1 MKRDMQ
7 AHEECAGDRGLD
19 ADGQLSAPFAPSTPS
34 TNSPTPTFVGTDE
47 PARAARRRRW
57 HASVPVPAVAI
68 TGFSFLLMVG
78 GVAGYAAEI
87 PSILERP
94 AAVAMLSLDGLEQGL
109 QDGAAQA
116 SGAGPTAGKTGPVA
130 LSAGG
135 SSTGSAAA
143 ALGIGDSA
151 NVLGA
156 SLTSTSATPAA
167 TLATASVDDSFKKA
181 VEQASGS
188 ASGSTSGSGSSG
200 SGSSAGGSN
209 SANGTNSNNGS
220 NGDSGSTDGKGG
232 NGESGSSSKDTDVT
246 PTPAPAPEPEPDAG
260 GLTDAEED
268 AIHQQLLVY
277 YANLNSCVEK
287 MNQIVAD
294 FNADAAGG
302 SRAVRQSHADAVD
315 RLDSQTLTEF
325 LAVRNYSPDESSKW
339 MESKYAIQRSYIALD
354 NYLSV
359 FASAWS
365 YNLDYDNPAD
375 GYDVWMAPIWE
386 DQDSAGNSTSAAK
399 FNAEYAGIA
408 L

>member
-1 MKRDMQ
+1 MRDMR
-7 AHEECAGDRGLD
+7 AHEERAGDRGPD
-19 ADGQLSAPFAPSTPS
+19 AAGQLSTQATPS
-34 TNSPTPTFVGTDE
+34 ALTTNSSAPTFVGTDE

-68 TGFSFLLMVG
+68 TAFSFLLMVG

-94 AAVAMLSLDGLEQGL
+94 AAMAMLSLDGLAQGL
-109 QDGAAQA
+109 QDGTVQTP
-116 SGAGPTAGKTGPVA
+116 GAGPTAGKAGPVA
-130 LSAGG
+130 LSAEG
-135 SSTGSAAA
+135 SSAGSVAA

-151 NVLGA
+151 NALVA
-156 SLTSTSATPAA
+156 SLTSASASPAA

-181 VEQASGS
+181 VEQAG
-188 ASGSTSGSGSSG
+188 GSTSGNTSGGTSGGNGSSG
-200 SGSSAGGSN
+200 NGSN
-209 SANGTNSNNGS
+209 SGNGSDSNNGS
-220 NGDSGSTDGKGG
+220 NGNSGSNDGKDGG
-232 NGESGSSSKDTDVT
+232 GEDGSSNKDADVT
-246 PTPAPAPEPEPDAG
+246 PTPAPEPAPEPDTG

-277 YANLNSCVEK
+277 YENLNRCVEK

-294 FNADAAGG
+294 FNADAASG
-302 SRAVRQSHADAVD
+302 SREVRQSHADAVD

-354 NYLSV
+354 NYLGV
-359 FASAWS
+359 FMSAWS

-386 DQDSAGNSTSAAK
+386 DQDSAGNSTAAAK